1 MQGGVLTAAD
11 VGGGAS
17 DVADP
22 AVRVVI
28 LGTIG
33 NAEVLNLEVGDV
45 VHRDLE
51 SERDGADLAAC
62 LRGAAGAEANTCTKR
77 VLFAT
82 RKLAYRPNERALCR
96 IIVGGCANTGRIRR
110 RNISRSRAFDRDN
123 DIRAM
128 IVSRKVRTDNDDDL
142 EHVRRVLNLF
152 DVRLNAKRCAD
163 ITRGPIVENN
173 ELAVRGNEREDAR
186 LLKIVEANACVEV
199 AVVEEDSADS
209 SAGANDE
216 IFVERKCKL
225 RVTWM

>member
-62 LRGAAGAEANTCTKR
+62 LRGAAGAEANTCTKPTWETAQIAR
-77 VLFAT
+77 SSL
-82 RKLAYRPNERALCR
+82 
-96 IIVGGCANTGRIRR
+96 IRR
-110 RNISRSRAFDRDN
+110 LGVCSASPIEPPLRS
-123 DIRAM
+123 
-128 IVSRKVRTDNDDDL
+128 DL
-142 EHVRRVLNLF
+142 TLLRRVYSLLPANLLT
-152 DVRLNAKRCAD
+152 VQMS
-163 ITRGPIVENN
+163 
-173 ELAVRGNEREDAR
+173 AR
-186 LLKIVEANACVEV
+186 FAA
-199 AVVEEDSADS
+199 S
-209 SAGANDE
+209 
-216 IFVERKCKL
+216 
-225 RVTWM
+225 